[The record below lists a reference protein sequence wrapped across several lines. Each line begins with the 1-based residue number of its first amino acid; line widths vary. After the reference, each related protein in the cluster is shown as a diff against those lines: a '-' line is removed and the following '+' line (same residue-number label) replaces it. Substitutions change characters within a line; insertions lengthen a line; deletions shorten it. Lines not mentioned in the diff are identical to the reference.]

1 MSENPCASC
10 YFDWKDYCDSEKY
23 KECVERNK
31 KMKVCWF
38 SAGVSS
44 FIAGY
49 LERDSID
56 KFLYIHIKDQ
66 HPDTMRFLRDCE
78 KALGKEIEIL
88 QSRYETVGNVIEQF
102 RFINSAYG
110 AKCTDILKKRVRK
123 EWEQG
128 KSNLTYYWGYDIE
141 ERHRA
146 ERIVE
151 AFPTHNHVFP
161 LIDRELTKQ
170 DCHGILRNLGI
181 KRPAMYD
188 MGYRNNNCVGCV
200 KGGMGYWNKIRVDF
214 PDVFKARAEQER
226 LIGHSC
232 LKECFLD
239 ELEPNRGN
247 MEEEIM
253 EDCGIYCMINS

>member
-1 MSENPCASC
+1 MLN
-10 YFDWKDYCDSEKY
+10 
-23 KECVERNK
+23 
-31 KMKVCWF
+31 VCWF

-49 LERDSID
+49 LERENID
-56 KFLYIHIKDQ
+56 KFIYIGIKDQ
-66 HPDTMRFLRDCE
+66 HPDSERFIADCE
-78 KALGKEIEIL
+78 KALGKEIEL
-88 QSRYETVGNVIEQF
+88 LKSKYESVGNVITQF

-110 AKCTDILKKRVRK
+110 SKCTEILKKRVRK

-128 KSNLTYYWGYDIE
+128 KGKLTYYWGYNIE

-151 AFPTHNHVFP
+151 SFPQHNHVFP
-161 LIDRELTKQ
+161 LIDRQLKKD
-170 DCHGILRNLGI
+170 DCHGILKKLGI

-214 PDVFKARAEQER
+214 PEVFAERAKQER
-226 LIGHSC
+226 MIGHSC
-232 LKECFLD
+232 LKECFLN
-239 ELEPNRGN
+239 ELEPGRGN
-247 MEEEIM
+247 IENEVM
-253 EDCGIYCMINS
+253 EDCSIYCMLNS